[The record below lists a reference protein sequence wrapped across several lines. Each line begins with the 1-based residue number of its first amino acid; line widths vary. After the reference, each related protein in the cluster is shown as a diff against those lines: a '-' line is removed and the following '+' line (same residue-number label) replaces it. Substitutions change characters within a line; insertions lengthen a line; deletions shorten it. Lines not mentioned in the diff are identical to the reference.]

1 MTFLQNP
8 NVFVAMRHLQR
19 KMLNVIIVAFH
30 PEAAAISG
38 TKTLRAL
45 NWLRKV
51 LSATMV
57 NYSKDQNH
65 VSTNASKLTTCVAT
79 YAQRK
84 ETPVSAVMLPS
95 VISGIWTHSN
105 IAVFHP
111 EGEHQEKVHASTAGH
126 QMER

>member
-8 NVFVAMRHLQR
+8 NVFVAMRPLQR
-19 KMLNVIIVAFH
+19 MTPNVIAAFH
-30 PEAAAISG
+30 PEAAAVSR

-51 LSATMV
+51 LHATMV

-65 VSTNASKLTTCVAT
+65 VTTNASILATCVAT

-95 VISGIWTHSN
+95 VISVIWTHSN
-105 IAVFHP
+105 IAVFHA
-111 EGEHQEKVHASTAGH
+111 EGEDQEKMHA
-126 QMER
+126 

>member
-1 MTFLQNP
+1 M
-8 NVFVAMRHLQR
+8 
-19 KMLNVIIVAFH
+19 K
-30 PEAAAISG
+30 AAQGRLRAAVSR

-45 NWLRKV
+45 NWLRKM
-51 LSATMV
+51 LPATMV

-65 VSTNASKLTTCVAT
+65 VSTNASILTTCVAT

-111 EGEHQEKVHASTAGH
+111 EGEDQVKMHA
-126 QMER
+126 

>member
-1 MTFLQNP
+1 MTFLQIP
-8 NVFVAMRHLQR
+8 NVFVATRHFQR
-19 KMLNVIIVAFH
+19 MTPNVIAAFH
-30 PEAAAISG
+30 PEAAAVSR

-45 NWLRKV
+45 TLRKV
-51 LSATMV
+51 LHATMV
-57 NYSKDQNH
+57 HYSKDQNH
-65 VSTNASKLTTCVAT
+65 VSTNASILATCVAT

-111 EGEHQEKVHASTAGH
+111 EGEDQVKMHA
-126 QMER
+126 